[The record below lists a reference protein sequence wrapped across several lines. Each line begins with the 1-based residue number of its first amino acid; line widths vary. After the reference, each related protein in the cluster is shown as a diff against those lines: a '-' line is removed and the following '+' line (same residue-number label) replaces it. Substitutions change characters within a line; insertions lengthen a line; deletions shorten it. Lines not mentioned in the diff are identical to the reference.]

1 MREQL
6 AKSPSRSMPSWAPA
20 DQGCWSDW
28 ELCEIDRIRAACE
41 ECAALDL
48 EGGNSN
54 EGDPWCIVYDRERK
68 LVVLHIARSDRCYVV
83 VGPCQARIHRTT
95 YLTAAVETALRELN
109 RAEFECSG
117 NPTFTNG

>member
-41 ECAALDL
+41 ECAALEL
-48 EGGNSN
+48 EGGNSD

-68 LVVLHIARSDRCYVV
+68 LVVLHIARINRRYLV
-83 VGPCQARIHRTT
+83 VGPCQSRIHRTT

-109 RAEFECSG
+109 RAEFECSD
-117 NPTFTNG
+117 NPTFTNR

>member
-41 ECAALDL
+41 ECAALEL
-48 EGGNSN
+48 EGENSD
-54 EGDPWCIVYDRERK
+54 EGDPWRIIYDRERK
-68 LVVLHIARSDRCYVV
+68 LVALHIARIDKL
-83 VGPCQARIHRTT
+83 P
-95 YLTAAVETALRELN
+95 
-109 RAEFECSG
+109 
-117 NPTFTNG
+117 